1 MAMKKRRANAK
12 RKPVVKRKARL
23 RAPKRTASAA
33 KRRPVK
39 TPRPTN
45 KAVTPRSAREFISRA
60 ALPRLRRATRD
71 GAAEALTL
79 AEMGFETAKDQAA
92 VVGSEIV
99 SFVSGV
105 TAERREAIA
114 NSSLLAQLLAKTKV
128 ADATDIDAW
137 YQVYFDALMELGWV
151 VQEREFKEYTEQSD
165 SFESHK
171 AILKVAAA
179 LMATA
184 SPAALA
190 LVTTTLE
197 ALQSMDE
204 DNDWITIFNRES
216 QHARVA
222 RFQVSLAEQEPGGQF
237 VVRTMAFALRA
248 KSKLTQV
255 LFFKFRSSDATLR
268 YHAGKVTINSSVLED
283 PVVVADLRAAL
294 SQHARDFIRTLP
306 PLRR

>member
-1 MAMKKRRANAK
+1 MAIK
-12 RKPVVKRKARL
+12 KRKAKGKRKSVVKPKAKL
-23 RAPKRTASAA
+23 RAPKRKATIV
-33 KRRPVK
+33 KRRSVK
-39 TPRPTN
+39 TPKPTK
-45 KAVTPRSAREFISRA
+45 KAATPKSAHEFISRA
-60 ALPRLRRATRD
+60 ALPRRVMRD
-71 GAAEALTL
+71 GVQEALTL

-92 VVGSEIV
+92 VVGSEII
-99 SFVSGV
+99 SFVNGV

-128 ADATDIDAW
+128 PDATDIDAW
-137 YQVYFDALMELGWV
+137 YQVYFDTLMELGWV
-151 VQEREFKEYTEQSD
+151 VQEREFKEYTEDSD

-204 DNDWITIFNRES
+204 DNEWITIFNRES
-216 QHARVA
+216 QIARVA
-222 RFQVSLAEQEPGGQF
+222 RFQVSLAEQEPAGQF

-248 KSKLTQV
+248 ESKLTQV
-255 LFFKFRSSDATLR
+255 LFFKFRSSDANLR
-268 YHAGKVTINSSVLED
+268 YHAGRVTINSSVLED
-283 PVVVADLRAAL
+283 PVVVADLRRAL